1 MECIDTAA
9 NLQEFFYQHI
19 RDAIQNQRVDA
30 SPEAEFYLVSLLTR
44 FAKTDSLRFTHDA
57 ALVHLLENAL
67 EADREMRITILKQ
80 LGDLAL
86 YVAGY
91 FPESLSR
98 KLVDTDYYIQMGG
111 CAYNSISNLDARR
124 PIQELFQE
132 LADKFS
138 LWMNILS
145 EVSANGRCTTSEQD
159 LLKLYDNW
167 QRTGSRLAQLLLEK
181 EGILPHSGS
190 SGSH

>member
-1 MECIDTAA
+1 MECIDTGA
-9 NLQEFFYQHI
+9 NLQEFFYRHI
-19 RDAIQNQRVDA
+19 RDAIRNQHVEA

-44 FAKTDSLRFTHDA
+44 FAKSDTARFTQDA
-57 ALVHLLENAL
+57 ALVHLLEHAL
-67 EADREMRITILKQ
+67 EADRDTRISILKQ
-80 LGDLAL
+80 LGDMAL

-111 CAYNSISNLDARR
+111 CAYSSISSLDARR

-132 LADKFS
+132 LAVKFS
-138 LWMNILS
+138 LWLDILG
-145 EVSANGRCTTSEQD
+145 EVSVNGRFAGNEQD
-159 LLKLYDNW
+159 LLKIYENW

-181 EGILPHSGS
+181 EGILPHGGS
-190 SGSH
+190 TTSH